1 MQPFKLEIKQKSV
14 TLKMQTTV
22 NIFSK
27 AEKRERER
35 ERERESTEMELW
47 RLKIWQWNLLV
58 SNGVSFRSESFEEEE
73 EF

>member
-35 ERERESTEMELW
+35 EREREYRNGAVEVENLAVEFVSEQW
-47 RLKIWQWNLLV
+47 RKLQI
-58 SNGVSFRSESFEEEE
+58 
-73 EF
+73 

>member
-35 ERERESTEMELW
+35 AYRNGAVEVENLAVEFVSEQW
-47 RLKIWQWNLLV
+47 RKLQI
-58 SNGVSFRSESFEEEE
+58 
-73 EF
+73 

>member
-35 ERERESTEMELW
+35 ERTEMELW

-73 EF
+73 DF

>member
-35 ERERESTEMELW
+35 TEMELW

>member
-27 AEKRERER
+27 AEKRERE
-35 ERERESTEMELW
+35 SVQKW
-47 RLKIWQWNLLV
+47 
-58 SNGVSFRSESFEEEE
+58 SCGG
-73 EF
+73 